1 VVADRLWLLG
11 TGAFHPDWSG
21 ALVSLNLTDGSRH
34 VYFEKGVFDIT
45 KVGDSLWALRRS
57 SSKKHEFLISA
68 WKNGAFEDS
77 ETFTS
82 SDRDQPL
89 AFWNRSGTTTVL
101 SWKTIRVSSGHSM
114 WRTVRVKGKFQG
126 GAPGAVA
133 SCSDDTGLYVGS
145 DRGEWG
151 GGLQR
156 VDMRTGVVTN
166 IERRDTKELCA
177 GPLNQDCDPVP
188 SVIPDPLNRHC
199 ILAAAARN
207 HMMTAGGVL
216 RVCGERVDVV
226 FEKAETMPSFRKN
239 ETVEM
244 TAAFYGLTPAADGSF
259 WAVASSPA
267 LYHFRS
273 DGTAEQKYELPELK
287 PFSGI
292 YLSRNIP
299 GVIVLRTDLASDAET
314 GGDSTFVIPLDSPGP

>member
-1 VVADRLWLLG
+1 MVGDRLWLFG
-11 TGAFHPDWSG
+11 TGAFYHEPG

-45 KVGDSLWALRRS
+45 QVGDSLWALRRS
-57 SSKKHEFLISA
+57 SSKKHQSLISA

-77 ETFTS
+77 EAFTS
-82 SDRDQPL
+82 SDKDQPY

-101 SWKTIRVSSGHSM
+101 SRQSIRVSSGHSA
-114 WRTVRVKGKFQG
+114 WRIVRVKSKLYG

-133 SCSDDTGLYVGS
+133 SPADGSGIYVGS
-145 DRGEWG
+145 DNGEWG

-156 VDMRTGVVTN
+156 IDMSTGVVTN

-177 GPLNQDCDPVP
+177 GPLNRDCDPVP
-188 SVIPDPLNRHC
+188 SLIPDPLNRHC
-199 ILAAAARN
+199 ILAAVARN
-207 HMMTAGGVL
+207 HMITAGGVL
-216 RVCGERVDVV
+216 RVCGERVDVA
-226 FEKAETMPSFRKN
+226 FSKAETMPGFRKN

-292 YLSRNIP
+292 YLSRNIR
-299 GVIVLRTDLASDAET
+299 GVIVLRTDLVSDAET
-314 GGDSTFVIPLDSPGP
+314 SSESTVVIPLDTPGP